1 MSIDKTNKDLS
12 KLRFDI
18 TDMVESKMEIIQ
30 KNEMKMSIKS
40 E

>member
-18 TDMVESKMEIIQ
+18 TDMVDSKMEIIQ
-30 KNEMKMSIKS
+30 KSS
-40 E
+40 EKESKDVK